1 MLAFLQS
8 YMSNKQH
15 QNAILVGVKV
25 AIRNGDTVMQ
35 QEDSDILAINKIMNT
50 LYVHTINYMYHY
62 AYVYIYIE
70 ACVRVNTS
78 ASLDP
83 TVHWLRWGQFRG
95 RGHINGL
102 LSVGPPWVWS
112 RTPRSNTYGSTG
124 EIYGLQAATA
134 ESSCQEVV
142 VISL

>member
-83 TVHWLRWGQFRG
+83 TVH
-95 RGHINGL
+95 
-102 LSVGPPWVWS
+102 
-112 RTPRSNTYGSTG
+112 
-124 EIYGLQAATA
+124 
-134 ESSCQEVV
+134 
-142 VISL
+142 

>member
-62 AYVYIYIE
+62 AYVYI
-70 ACVRVNTS
+70 
-78 ASLDP
+78 
-83 TVHWLRWGQFRG
+83 
-95 RGHINGL
+95 
-102 LSVGPPWVWS
+102 
-112 RTPRSNTYGSTG
+112 
-124 EIYGLQAATA
+124 
-134 ESSCQEVV
+134 
-142 VISL
+142 